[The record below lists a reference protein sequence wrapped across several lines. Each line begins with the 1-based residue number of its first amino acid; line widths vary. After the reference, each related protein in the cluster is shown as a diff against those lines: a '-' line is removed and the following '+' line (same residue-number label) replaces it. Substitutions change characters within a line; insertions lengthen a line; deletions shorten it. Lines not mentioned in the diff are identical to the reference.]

1 MKAYEFLKEPKFVI
15 KEKAELAKFGSLER
29 DKYET
34 SLKNYRDLKSVI
46 DTAFDDGKLE
56 GLLEGKLEGLLE
68 GKEAGLKEAR
78 IESAKQLKA
87 LGVSIEIIMKS
98 TNLSKEEIENL

>member
-1 MKAYEFLKEPKFVI
+1 MKAYEFLKEPKFI
-15 KEKAELAKFGSLER
+15 LKEKTELAKFGSIER

-46 DTAFDDGKLE
+46 DTAFND
-56 GLLEGKLEGLLE
+56 GKLEGLLE

-78 IESAKQLKA
+78 IESARQLKA

>member
-1 MKAYEFLKEPKFVI
+1 MKAYEFLKEPKFI
-15 KEKAELAKFGSLER
+15 LKEMTELAKFGSIER

-46 DTAFDDGKLE
+46 DTAFD
-56 GLLEGKLEGLLE
+56 EGKLEGLLE

-78 IESAKQLKA
+78 IESARQLKA

>member
-1 MKAYEFLKEPKFVI
+1 MKAYEFLEEPKFI
-15 KEKAELAKFGSLER
+15 LKEKAELAKFGSIER

-56 GLLEGKLEGLLE
+56 GML
-68 GKEAGLKEAR
+68 EAR
-78 IESAKQLKA
+78 IESARQLKA

>member
-15 KEKAELAKFGSLER
+15 KEKAELAKFGLLER

-34 SLKNYRDLKSVI
+34 SLKNYRDLKSFI
-46 DTAFDDGKLE
+46 DTAFDD
-56 GLLEGKLEGLLE
+56 GKLEGLLE

-78 IESAKQLKA
+78 IESARQLKA